1 METLNRFK
9 EPSTYA
15 AIAAALIAVGLNVD
29 DTVLQGVTQAGTGLA
44 ALAAIL
50 LKEKGS
56 DAT

>member
-29 DTVLQGVTQAGTGLA
+29 DSVVQAVTQAGTGLA
-44 ALAAIL
+44 ALAAVFL
-50 LKEKGS
+50 REKGN